1 MLLDVVFVLQIALT
15 EVKIQEFLV
24 KKLVMGEEWGFLFN
38 AEKKKFTTMVYVIH
52 PAMKDMIRMVQYVGD
67 NVLKAM
73 LAVGLYVH

>member
-1 MLLDVVFVLQIALT
+1 
-15 EVKIQEFLV
+15 
-24 KKLVMGEEWGFLFN
+24 MGEEWGFLFN